1 MTKIRNVF
9 AFMLN
14 ISLGALA
21 FFLPF
26 EPRFLAVIY
35 IIAIISFLIHKP
47 LYEIIGNLKNH
58 RFQLLLFISFLLIN
72 VLSLGWTENLK
83 AGQQSIDPKMAFLLV
98 PLIFFGSG
106 FQKGFV
112 QSILKLLMLSVL
124 ISMLV
129 CTVLA
134 VYFYLKTSNPELLYY
149 SEFSRFMHVGYI
161 SMYLNFCMVYTMNHL
176 TSNRKLFFKNTNSD
190 VWVIFIL
197 AIVFQF
203 VVANKTGIITA
214 IILLLYLCGDY
225 FIRLKKP
232 GIFISIALA
241 IIIIPLLFTLI
252 VPGLRARVEQ
262 TAKEFR
268 GEKLTINEA
277 QSVNIRK
284 QIWKEAWDLGLQKP
298 FIGYGA
304 GDVNDELMKR
314 YSAHHIEFARK
325 EHLNAH
331 NQFLQT
337 WLSCGILG
345 VMALCSLFLL
355 LMPFHQ
361 FENHQVIFAFLLII
375 LLMMLTESI
384 FERQAATVFF
394 SLVTCLLTISFSK
407 KTTISQK

>member
-26 EPRFLAVIY
+26 EPRFLAIIY
-35 IIAIISFLIHKP
+35 IVAIISFLIHKP
-47 LYEIIGNLKNH
+47 LNEVIGNLKNH
-58 RFQLLLFISFLLIN
+58 RFQLLLFSSFLLIN
-72 VLSLGWTENLK
+72 VLSLAWTENLK

-98 PLIFFGSG
+98 PLIFFGSN
-106 FQKGFV
+106 FQKGFAA
-112 QSILKLLMLSVL
+112 SILKLFMLSVL

-161 SMYLNFCMVYTMNHL
+161 SMYLNFCMVYALNHL
-176 TSNRKLFFKNTNSD
+176 TLNRKIFFKNSNTD

-203 VVANKTGIITA
+203 IVANKTGIITA
-214 IILLLYLCGDY
+214 IILLLYLSGDY
-225 FIRLKKP
+225 FIRLKKL
-232 GIFISIALA
+232 GIFVSIALA
-241 IIIIPLLFTLI
+241 IIFIPLLFILI
-252 VPGLRARVEQ
+252 VPGFRARVEQ

-268 GEKLTINEA
+268 GEALTINEA

-284 QIWKEAWDLGLQKP
+284 QIWKEAWDLGLQRP
-298 FIGYGA
+298 IAGYGV

-314 YSAHHIEFARK
+314 YSSHKIEFAQK

-345 VMALCSLFLL
+345 VMALCSLILL
-355 LMPFHQ
+355 LMPFHR
-361 FENHQVIFAFLLII
+361 FENHQIIFAFLFII
-375 LLMMLTESI
+375 FLMMLTESI

-394 SLVTCLLTISFSK
+394 ALVTCLLTISFSK
-407 KTTISQK
+407 KTIISHK